1 MKVYLYA
8 KSGHAIGLDATRRC
22 SAIAKLLQEKN
33 CDPILCTCDFRA
45 GAYAKEQ
52 LGIKKYV
59 SVDILSN
66 LPNIMERGDIL
77 IYDTDEASDFME
89 THMED
94 FCTLLYK
101 IPDDIPYTIT
111 DKEFFKKQKKHP
123 IEKLIF
129 FGDDDY
135 NNTLI
140 DICKDSKQTTIP
152 LLWGH
157 YFFLGNE
164 KEFAPYFTNIFE
176 EEEYIS
182 CIQKVKH
189 LLSGSLNAC
198 IESIECGGKPVLLRR
213 EDKEYDES
221 LIKKLH
227 LPSIKGNSLDEII
240 EKFDSIIKDYPKIN
254 YTRDSN
260 IDSIVNN
267 ISVRIKTYKKLTSS
281 I

>member
-22 SAIAKLLQEKN
+22 SAVAKLLQEKN

-45 GAYAKEQ
+45 GAYAKEE

-59 SVDILSN
+59 SVDVLSN

-77 IYDTDEASDFME
+77 IYDTDEASEFME
-89 THMED
+89 TNMKE

-101 IPDDIPYTIT
+101 IPDDIPSIII
-111 DKEFFKKQKKHP
+111 DKEFYKKQKKHS
-123 IEKLIF
+123 IEKMFF

-135 NNTLI
+135 NNNLLN
-140 DICKDSKQTTIP
+140 ICKESKQTNIP

-164 KEFAPYFTNIFE
+164 KELTPYFSEILE
-176 EEEYIS
+176 EEEYVHS
-182 CIQKVKH
+182 IQNVKY

-213 EDKEYDES
+213 DDKEYDES
-221 LIKKLH
+221 LIKELH
-227 LPSIKGNSLDEII
+227 LPSIKGSNLNEII
-240 EKFDSIIKDYPKIN
+240 EKFDSIIKNYPKIN
-254 YTRDSN
+254 YTHDYD
-260 IDSIVNN
+260 IDSIINS
-267 ISVRIKTYKKLTSS
+267 ISVRIETYRKLTF
-281 I
+281 